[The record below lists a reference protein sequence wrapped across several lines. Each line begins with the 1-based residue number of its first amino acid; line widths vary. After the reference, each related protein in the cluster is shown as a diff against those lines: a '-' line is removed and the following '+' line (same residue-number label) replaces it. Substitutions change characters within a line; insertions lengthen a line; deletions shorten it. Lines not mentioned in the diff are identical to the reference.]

1 MKKSV
6 ITVSVHMDYKTLR
19 EFSMFDT
26 FVLKKHWIRPA
37 VFGAIFLI
45 FAVVCFAAAGKEQNW
60 LLGTVMLL
68 IGLGMPAVYVGMFL
82 SGVKGQ
88 AKKLKLPRKVYTL
101 TFSKSGVHISND
113 LKPEEQVDLEWQKI
127 PAAFR
132 CMKDKGGVIINA
144 ASFAALIPSAGSG
157 AYAASKAAIHSLTK
171 SLAAEL
177 APFNIRVNDFIP
189 GVIHTPMND
198 KILTANGDKLAEQMA
213 MRRLGKPD
221 DVAQAMLY
229 LAEAEF
235 VTGQVLP
242 VNGGFVI

>member
-88 AKKLKLPRKVYTL
+88 AKKLKLPRKVYTQ

-132 CMKDKGGVIINA
+132 CRNA
-144 ASFAALIPSAGSG
+144 IYL
-157 AYAASKAAIHSLTK
+157 YAAPTRAFILPDGQGDASPD
-171 SLAAEL
+171 EL
-177 APFNIRVNDFIP
+177 W
-189 GVIHTPMND
+189 
-198 KILTANGDKLAEQMA
+198 A
-213 MRRLGKPD
+213 MMEKHLRKGRARNRR
-221 DVAQAMLY
+221 
-229 LAEAEF
+229 
-235 VTGQVLP
+235 
-242 VNGGFVI
+242 

>member
-1 MKKSV
+1 MWFCVTIDGARSRLEKEMPMKKSV

-82 SGVKGQ
+82 SQVNSQ

-101 TFSKSGVHISND
+101 TFSNSGVHISND

-132 CMKDKGGVIINA
+132 CRNA
-144 ASFAALIPSAGSG
+144 IYL
-157 AYAASKAAIHSLTK
+157 YAAPTRAFILPDGQGDASPD
-171 SLAAEL
+171 EL
-177 APFNIRVNDFIP
+177 W
-189 GVIHTPMND
+189 
-198 KILTANGDKLAEQMA
+198 A
-213 MRRLGKPD
+213 MMEKHLRKGRARNRR
-221 DVAQAMLY
+221 
-229 LAEAEF
+229 
-235 VTGQVLP
+235 
-242 VNGGFVI
+242 